1 LRHTF
6 ATRLAQSGIDI
17 YTIAKLLGHKELRM
31 TQRYY
36 AHHSTESLRRG
47 VDALQGGITIP
58 SQSGARN
65 EKRATENS
73 VTPWFGWWR

>member
-6 ATRLAQSGIDI
+6 ATRLAQSGVDI
-17 YTIAKLLGHKELRM
+17 YTIAKLLGHKDLRM
-31 TQRYY
+31 TQRY

-73 VTPWFGWWR
+73 VTP